1 MAASIL
7 ARCSGVILSNPACT
21 LAGMGGSPE
30 VVLISV
36 TCQRPVLTLSG
47 SVAAKTIETKK
58 QATATK
64 STFRIFQ
71 FSEMILFRR
80 YSCPGVVLITSSA
93 EYSAGQE
100 RAREPEQR
108 QFVFPNGKQARVLVS
123 GLAQGKFRIEEYPF
137 GPELFRKRSI
147 VRQLRT
153 MRRECLRCQAV

>member
-7 ARCSGVILSNPACT
+7 ARCSGVILSNLACM

-64 STFRIFQ
+64 SRFRI
-71 FSEMILFRR
+71 S
-80 YSCPGVVLITSSA
+80 VL
-93 EYSAGQE
+93 
-100 RAREPEQR
+100 RND
-108 QFVFPNGKQARVLVS
+108 FVSTIFVS
-123 GLAQGKFRIEEYPF
+123 G
-137 GPELFRKRSI
+137 
-147 VRQLRT
+147 QLDVL
-153 MRRECLRCQAV
+153 LRGHSDLVG